1 VPRASLVRSSNG
13 QMIAFEHTTA
23 ERFEARLVRAEPLD
37 AERML
42 ILDGLKPGKRVV
54 VQGGELLNQIR

>member
-1 VPRASLVRSSNG
+1 
-13 QMIAFEHTTA
+13 MIAFEHTTA